1 MSTETM
7 ARAKNV
13 VRMPTR
19 PSAKKAS
26 EEKWGKKVM
35 ALGFCM
41 VPSLLLRA
49 QGRLGLNPTQLAI
62 IMQLCEY
69 WWDNERKPYPSK
81 KALSERLGIGS
92 RQLQRHLAELE
103 KAELIRRVE
112 RRNNVGAKLS
122 NRYDLDGLVK
132 RLQEL
137 EPEFR
142 RAEKK
147 AKAERQTV
155 SKRGHTL
162 RTGTEMPGRKN

>member
-1 MSTETM
+1 MSTEAT
-7 ARAKNV
+7 ASAKNV
-13 VRMPTR
+13 VRMPRR
-19 PSAKKAS
+19 PATKKAS

-69 WWDNERKPYPSK
+69 WWDKERKPYPLK
-81 KALSERLGIGS
+81 KALAERLGIGP

-112 RRNNVGAKLS
+112 RRNRVGAKLS
-122 NRYDLDGLVK
+122 NRYELV
-132 RLQEL
+132 
-137 EPEFR
+137 
-142 RAEKK
+142 
-147 AKAERQTV
+147 V
-155 SKRGHTL
+155 W
-162 RTGTEMPGRKN
+162 

>member
-1 MSTETM
+1 MSRETM
-7 ARAKNV
+7 AKAKNV
-13 VRMPTR
+13 VRMPKR
-19 PSAKKAS
+19 PSTRKAS

-69 WWDNERKPYPSK
+69 WWDKERKPYPSK
-81 KALSERLGIGS
+81 KALAERLGIGP

-103 KAELIRRVE
+103 KGNLIRRVE
-112 RRNNVGAKLS
+112 RRNSVGAKLS

-132 RLQEL
+132 RLKEL

-142 RAEKK
+142 HAEET
-147 AKAERQTV
+147 AKAERRAV

-162 RTGTEMPGRKN
+162 RTSTEMPSRKN